1 MRAWV
6 LPETGLV
13 MVRITKP
20 DASEKAWADMLAP
33 AINAAIDR
41 VLGVTAALS
50 DDDKSEITAAA
61 HRSFAYGWKM
71 REAPFGQAH
80 YLDDGGFPAKLAD
93 DYIAPVMPILRRYR
107 NVAQMIG

>member
-1 MRAWV
+1 MRTWV
-6 LPETGLV
+6 LPESGLA

-41 VLGVTAALS
+41 VLGISVLS
-50 DDDKSEITAAA
+50 DADKNEITAAA

-93 DYIAPVMPILRRYR
+93 DYIAPVMPILCRYR